1 MTKSIGLLVGREW
14 SFPPKFIEEVKKRNA
29 GVTAG
34 YVSVGAVGM
43 DEPSPHAVIIDR
55 ISHEVPFYRTYLKQ
69 AVLQGAYVVNNPFM
83 WTADDKFFGAALI
96 TRLGV
101 ASPKTYVL
109 PNKAYVPGIVPT
121 ESLRNLKYPLD
132 WEGLARAVGMPCIL
146 KDAHGGGWKDVHV
159 CRSLDELIRAYDQSS
174 LLTMVV
180 QEFID
185 WSHFVRCMCIGQDDV
200 LVMSYDPRQRRY
212 LVEPGWLGPAL
223 EARIVRDA
231 RTIVRALGYDMNSI
245 EFAVRDGVPYAI
257 DFMNPAPD
265 MDVNSLVGPYFD
277 WVVTHMADMAIR
289 LATDPPD
296 RMKDLRWNA
305 LFAATRP

>member
-1 MTKSIGLLVGREW
+1 
-14 SFPPKFIEEVKKRNA
+14 
-29 GVTAG
+29 
-34 YVSVGAVGM
+34 
-43 DEPSPHAVIIDR
+43 
-55 ISHEVPFYRTYLKQ
+55 
-69 AVLQGAYVVNNPFM
+69 M

-96 TRLGV
+96 TKLGV
-101 ASPKTYVL
+101 ASPRTFAL

-132 WEGLARAVGMPCIL
+132 WDALAREVGMPCIL
-146 KDAHGGGWKDVHV
+146 KDAHGGGWRDVHV
-159 CRSLDELIRAYDQSS
+159 CRSVDDLVRAYDQSG

-185 WSHFVRCMCIGQDDV
+185 WTHFVRCMCIGQDDV
-200 LVMSYDPRQRRY
+200 LVMNYDPRQRRY
-212 LVEPGWLGPAL
+212 LVEPGWLGPEL
-223 EARIVRDA
+223 EARVVRDA
-231 RTIVRALGYDMNSI
+231 RTIVGALGYDMNSI

-289 LATDPPD
+289 LALDPPN
-296 RMKDLRWNA
+296 RAKDLGWDA
-305 LFAATRP
+305 LFRSTRP